1 MEVFAQP
8 FNLFGMSLHSKRKG
22 GHEKIVAAVSHFL
35 SRRKKDEKK
44 KSMYCPARPNRDALS
59 SSIV

>member
-1 MEVFAQP
+1 
-8 FNLFGMSLHSKRKG
+8 
-22 GHEKIVAAVSHFL
+22 L